1 MRNLVKRL
9 VIWLAAVFLLLYGL
23 NKAKFMPHDWVDNLA
38 ARCAYPFYATTG
50 SISNS
55 IANWQQSRTSYND
68 IKKAH
73 TTLEADYARAV
84 DELIALRAERH
95 LYEGTKEL
103 ATFMERYNI
112 DGLRA
117 HIMTKNIDENSH
129 YYLVNAGSNAGIKKD
144 MVAVYQHHLVGRVVD
159 VYAWYSKVLLI
170 TDEKSKIAAYTGKT
184 HAPGI
189 AQGYNQPTRC
199 NFAYVSHLFQVL
211 NHDLVISSG
220 QGEVYPQG
228 FCLGKIVL
236 HNIKEKELYHHIDVQ
251 PMINLRSLSY
261 VLLID
266 PKTIMQF

>member
-1 MRNLVKRL
+1 MHSLIKRL
-9 VIWLAAVFLLLYGL
+9 LIWASASFLLLYGL
-23 NKAKFMPHDWVDNLA
+23 HKAKFTPQDWADNLA
-38 ARCAYPFYATTG
+38 SYCTYPFYAVSG
-50 SISNS
+50 SISNN
-55 IANWQQSRTSYND
+55 IALWRNSRTDYETL
-68 IKKAH
+68 KKERD
-73 TTLEADYARAV
+73 TLQNDYAIAV
-84 DELIALRAERH
+84 NELIALRAERH
-95 LYEGTKEL
+95 VYECTKEL
-103 ATFMERYNI
+103 ATFMERYKI
-112 DGLRA
+112 SGTQA
-117 HIMTKNIDENSH
+117 HIMSKNIDETSH

-144 MVAVYQHHLVGRVVD
+144 MVAIYQHHLVGRVTE
-159 VYAWYSKVLLI
+159 VYGWYSKVLLI
-170 TDEKSKIAAYTGKT
+170 TDEKSKVAAYTGKT

-189 AQGYNQPTRC
+189 AQGYNQISRC

-220 QGEVYPQG
+220 QGEIYPQG